1 MKRVST
7 RALLVAGLAVTLL
20 LAGFVSFYA
29 SSHPDGLE
37 SVAEKVG
44 FSQTAQEHAGSGSP
58 FADYGTQGVSNQRL
72 SGGVAGVVGVL
83 VVALVGGGLAWAL
96 RRRSPSDTDT
106 DTDTET
112 ETEREQSSVTR

>member
-1 MKRVST
+1 MKRVTT
-7 RALLVAGLAVTLL
+7 RALLVAGLAVALL
-20 LAGFVSFYA
+20 LAGFASFYA

-44 FSQTAQEHAGSGSP
+44 FSQTAQEHAASGSP

-106 DTDTET
+106 DAETD
-112 ETEREQSSVTR
+112 TEREQSSVTR